1 MPHKRRRMLL
11 CEAKT
16 MRYLKEE
23 KGVRDRLKYYD
34 MFHSRQAD
42 YLSGESDYP
51 LYDGTSSEY
60 LSPGEI
66 FLPRFLEELRKAEKY
81 IFIEF
86 FILAEGVMWNQIY
99 EILKEKAKAG
109 LENTGLISVADDSGI
124 CVDYLGGA
132 PGIYSARYSGEHGDD
147 ESNNDKLLSELEG
160 VPLEKRTGRYV
171 AAIACVFPDGREF
184 TVRGECEGKIAFER
198 QGTQGF
204 GYDPLFISELGCFGL
219 LSDEQ
224 KDSIS
229 HRGKALRLF
238 KERLEEEIKC

>member
-1 MPHKRRRMLL
+1 MK
-11 CEAKT
+11 
-16 MRYLKEE
+16 
-23 KGVRDRLKYYD
+23 
-34 MFHSRQAD
+34 
-42 YLSGESDYP
+42 
-51 LYDGTSSEY
+51 
-60 LSPGEI
+60 
-66 FLPRFLEELRKAEKY
+66 
-81 IFIEF
+81 IFIATKNQKKLRELERILIPMGFEVLSQKDFSEEF
-86 FILAEGVMWNQIY
+86 PDVEENGTTFEENALT
-99 EILKEKAKAG
+99 KAKEG
-109 LENTGLISVADDSGI
+109 LKNTGLISVADDSGI